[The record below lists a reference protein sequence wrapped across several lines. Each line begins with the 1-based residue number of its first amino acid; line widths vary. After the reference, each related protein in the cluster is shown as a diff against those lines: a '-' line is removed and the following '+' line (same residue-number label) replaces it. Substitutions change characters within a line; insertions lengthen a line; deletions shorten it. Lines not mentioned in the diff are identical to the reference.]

1 MDDRKQFTFYAS
13 YLESLEDL
21 PDKAQGAILLAV
33 VRYALYGIEPELV
46 GSSKTVFKFLKPK
59 LDKTRRQSS
68 AVTTKQLSSNS
79 AVNSAV
85 TGQLLGSC
93 SAVTPELLGSEREK
107 EKKGSSSPLSSP
119 LSLPPDPYLLPP
131 YYPPISSQEEKKRE
145 PPQDARTRE
154 TPQRQIIPPKLEWV
168 QEYCRERG
176 NGIDAQRFIDHYQSN
191 GWMVGRTK
199 MKDWQAAVR
208 NWEQRRGDI
217 QPRPVSAKQTTQ
229 DRLNASYDRFARWA
243 EEGDDDA

>member
-1 MDDRKQFTFYAS
+1 MDERKQFTFYAS

-85 TGQLLGSC
+85 TGQLLGSY

-107 EKKGSSSPLSSP
+107 EKKGSSAPLSSP
-119 LSLPPDPYLLPP
+119 LSLSPDPYLLPP
-131 YYPPISSQEEKKRE
+131 YNPPISSQEEKKRE
-145 PPQDARTRE
+145 PAVNAPTRE
-154 TPQRQIIPPKLEWV
+154 RFVPPTVEEV
-168 QEYCRERG
+168 ADYCRERG
-176 NGIDAQRFIDHYQSN
+176 NGIDAQHFVDFYDSK
-191 GWMVGRTK
+191 GWMIGKNK
-199 MKDWQAAVR
+199 MKDWKAAVR
-208 NWEQRRGDI
+208 NWEQRRKAEANTA
-217 QPRPVSAKQTTQ
+217 PVAQRQTTQ
-229 DRLNASYDRFARWA
+229 DRLNASYNRFARWA
-243 EEGDDDA
+243 EEGNDDS